1 MRKAQADLGI
11 RAKNAEIAF
20 FGGSFTAIDRG
31 YMLSLLDA
39 AKEFEDSFAGIRVS
53 TRPDCVDDEVL
64 DILQAYH
71 VTAIE
76 LGAQSMCDSVLL
88 LNERGHTAE
97 DVISASKRIQCRGI
111 SLGLQMMTGLYDSD
125 FEKDL
130 ATARSFI
137 ALRPDT
143 VRIYPTVVMKQTA
156 LEKYYLEG
164 RYQPYTLEES
174 VALCANLIQMFEA
187 ERIPIIRLGLHYSD
201 SLMQNGYTENYHPAF
216 REMCESKLFYDSF
229 LEKSKKYESK
239 RLTVVI
245 HPKSLS
251 KFYGQKKSNF
261 GRLSALGY
269 EITVRFDDTLEKYEL
284 RIEVSD

>member
-1 MRKAQADLGI
+1 
-11 RAKNAEIAF
+11 
-20 FGGSFTAIDRG
+20 
-31 YMLSLLDA
+31 
-39 AKEFEDSFAGIRVS
+39 
-53 TRPDCVDDEVL
+53 
-64 DILQAYH
+64 
-71 VTAIE
+71 
-76 LGAQSMCDSVLL
+76 
-88 LNERGHTAE
+88 
-97 DVISASKRIQCRGI
+97 
-111 SLGLQMMTGLYDSD
+111 
-125 FEKDL
+125 
-130 ATARSFI
+130 
-137 ALRPDT
+137 
-143 VRIYPTVVMKQTA
+143 MKQTA

-239 RLTVVI
+239 RLTAVI

>member
-1 MRKAQADLGI
+1 
-11 RAKNAEIAF
+11 
-20 FGGSFTAIDRG
+20 
-31 YMLSLLDA
+31 
-39 AKEFEDSFAGIRVS
+39 
-53 TRPDCVDDEVL
+53 
-64 DILQAYH
+64 
-71 VTAIE
+71 
-76 LGAQSMCDSVLL
+76 
-88 LNERGHTAE
+88 
-97 DVISASKRIQCRGI
+97 
-111 SLGLQMMTGLYDSD
+111 MMTGLYGSD

>member
-1 MRKAQADLGI
+1 
-11 RAKNAEIAF
+11 
-20 FGGSFTAIDRG
+20 
-31 YMLSLLDA
+31 
-39 AKEFEDSFAGIRVS
+39 
-53 TRPDCVDDEVL
+53 
-64 DILQAYH
+64 
-71 VTAIE
+71 
-76 LGAQSMCDSVLL
+76 MCDSVLL

-97 DVISASKRIQCRGI
+97 DVIQASKRIQRRGI
-111 SLGLQMMTGLYDSD
+111 ALGLQMMTGLYGSD

-143 VRIYPTVVMKQTA
+143 VRIYPTVVMKQTT

-164 RYQPYTLEES
+164 RYQPCTLEES

-229 LEKSKKYESK
+229 LEKSKAFESK